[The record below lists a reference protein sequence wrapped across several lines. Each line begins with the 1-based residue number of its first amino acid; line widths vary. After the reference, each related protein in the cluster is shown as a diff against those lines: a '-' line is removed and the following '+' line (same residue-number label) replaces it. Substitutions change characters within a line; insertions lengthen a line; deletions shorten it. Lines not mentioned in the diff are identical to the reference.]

1 MADGLQ
7 QKESI
12 TFADRRRT
20 PSRSGNTASCHTAS
34 VALREMDGVLEDKL
48 TRDGRVP
55 ANLTRREAE
64 VLRFILAGKTN
75 KEMARILC
83 RAERTV
89 EYHRNR
95 LMRKLGVHNVAE
107 LVRCAITMGIA

>member
-1 MADGLQ
+1 MSEGLQ
-7 QKESI
+7 EKASI
-12 TFADRRRT
+12 TFAGNRRT
-20 PSRSGNTASCHTAS
+20 SSRSGNIASCHAAS
-34 VALREMDGVLEDKL
+34 AALREMDSVLEDRLIKGGK
-48 TRDGRVP
+48 TS

-64 VLRFILAGKTN
+64 VLRFVLAGKTN

-83 RAERTV
+83 RAERTI

-107 LVRCAITMGIA
+107 LVKCAITMGLA

>member
-7 QKESI
+7 PRESV
-12 TFADRRRT
+12 TFADNRRT
-20 PSRSGNTASCHTAS
+20 PSHDANVRSGHA
-34 VALREMDGVLEDKL
+34 ALREMDSMLEDRLVKGGK
-48 TRDGRVP
+48 TP

-75 KEMARILC
+75 KDMARIIC